1 LASVLSV
8 ISPGSTKQLVVA
20 EIFCVAS
27 LIIYVALGP
36 YDDSELTMTS
46 SICQFQVC
54 YILFISILIK
64 ENVAISSTFI
74 ESSVV
79 FAIVFVLVY
88 ELFWCIAEFCPLPS
102 RVDLLLERLTLSKSL
117 RSATAAQLSFRDAIA
132 NSIQVLRVRD
142 AGDAAHTSH
151 PEEEQHGDCHSI
163 KVGKLKHQ
171 LEGFKKAL
179 KHMRRDRIQ
188 FGKLGRVLEV
198 RKQSVAEEFGRV
210 QALIARAKG
219 EVSGCYG
226 GEGEGE
232 DEEADEQSEV
242 YDEQSDVYDEQSD
255 EDSDEDSDGSIDDRI
270 VSGDDVA
277 GQYFEVLL
285 ADCCDGE

>member
-1 LASVLSV
+1 METYRKLFLASVLSV

-74 ESSVV
+74 EASVV

-102 RVDLLLERLTLSKSL
+102 RVDLFLERLTLSKSL

-142 AGDAAHTSH
+142 AGDATHTSH

-163 KVGKLKHQ
+163 KVGKLIQ
-171 LEGFKKAL
+171 RLDFLKKRM
-179 KHMRRDRIQ
+179 KRMRKDDIQ
-188 FGKLGRVLEV
+188 FTKLGKVLET
-198 RKQSVAEEFGRV
+198 REQNATDGFGRV
-210 QALIARAKG
+210 QGCNLSGWPKMLFKLGRLIKL
-219 EVSGCYG
+219 VKYC
-226 GEGEGE
+226 
-232 DEEADEQSEV
+232 QV
-242 YDEQSDVYDEQSD
+242 
-255 EDSDEDSDGSIDDRI
+255 GSTMMRLVRI
-270 VSGDDVA
+270 AQVT
-277 GQYFEVLL
+277 GQI
-285 ADCCDGE
+285 G